1 MSTTTQQRLDAY
13 LDAEAR
19 ILKGQTV
26 QFDGDQL
33 TLADL
38 DTVRKTITRL
48 ENQVAAEKR
57 RAAGGGRAGVSLA
70 DFSGC

>member
-1 MSTTTQQRLDAY
+1 MSQTTQQRLDAY
-13 LDAEAR
+13 IDAEAR
-19 ILKGQTV
+19 ILKGQSV

-38 DTVRKTITRL
+38 DTVRKAITRL
-48 ENQVAAEKR
+48 QSQVSAEKR
-57 RAAGGGRAGVSLA
+57 KAAGGSRLNVTLA